1 MVSGLETQKKQKV
14 ETKGKKEEIE
24 RKRKENNTI
33 ERKRLNWAENEA
45 RSRKKFNFVREIRKN
60 K

>member
-1 MVSGLETQKKQKV
+1 MKRIKKRK
-14 ETKGKKEEIE
+14 
-24 RKRKENNTI
+24 KRKENNTI

-45 RSRKKFNFVREIRKN
+45 RSREKFNFVREIRKN